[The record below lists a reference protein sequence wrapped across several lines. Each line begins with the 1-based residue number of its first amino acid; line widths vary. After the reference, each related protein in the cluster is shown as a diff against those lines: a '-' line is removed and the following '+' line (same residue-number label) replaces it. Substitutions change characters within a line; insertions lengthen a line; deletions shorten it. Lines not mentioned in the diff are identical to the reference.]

1 MRRAPFAVF
10 AFALALS
17 ALGGAWAQSLSILSP
32 ETASS
37 TTPRAFVNV
46 LGRTSVGSAVR
57 IGGEAVPVYS
67 TGVFVRDRVPL
78 ALGMNVIEI
87 EATSAQGEV
96 SRTRIDVER
105 VAPPPPPQP
114 LPTDRLVIDE
124 KSVLPQATRVVSE
137 NEAVDVSFTATTGQR
152 AEAKLMGQAWQLLD
166 EHRPGQYSGRLFFDG
181 QADIAAAPVQ
191 LRVSVPRGVRW
202 KGPRTLLAATP
213 GPAGLWHSR
222 SRHLFITGSEGANL
236 THGVHDVRLGG
247 PNLTE
252 LPPGVMLRATG
263 QNGSFYR
270 VTLAADTDAWVA
282 TESLAAAPAG
292 ARPPASIVTSASLA
306 GGADGDLVSLAW
318 PAALP
323 YALRAVA
330 ASDGRQHLELDLYG
344 SHHANTWIT
353 HRATAKVV
361 RDVSAEQLANG
372 RVRVSIST
380 LSGRLWGWRVD
391 REGGALRIHVRAAPE
406 VGTVPSAL
414 TGMLIA
420 LEPGHGSSANLG
432 AVGATRVPEKDVNR
446 WTVDALKAEL
456 ESVGA
461 RVVVVREGDDN
472 PTVRERSRRVT
483 DSGASLFVSVHANST
498 DTGNGYLRA
507 AGASMFYKHAHGR
520 DLAVT
525 VQRRLLEETGLSDF
539 GRVGNF
545 NYAPTRLVTWA
556 PAVLVEQAFMSNPA
570 EEAQLLDPAFRAR
583 IARAVRLGLE
593 DFLTSATRTP

>member
-1 MRRAPFAVF
+1 MRRALL

-32 ETASS
+32 EAASS

-46 LGRTSVGSAVR
+46 LGRTSVGSVVR
-57 IGGEAVPVYS
+57 IGGEQVPVYS

-78 ALGMNVIEI
+78 TLGVNVIEI

-96 SRTRIDVER
+96 SRSRIDVER
-105 VAPPPPPQP
+105 IAPPPPPPP
-114 LPTDRLVIDE
+114 LPSDRLVIDE
-124 KSVLPQATRVVSE
+124 KSVLPQATRLVSE
-137 NEAVDVSFTATTGQR
+137 DEAVDVLFTATAGQR
-152 AEAKLMGQAWQLLD
+152 AEAKLAGQAWQMLD
-166 EHRPGQYSGRLFFDG
+166 EHKPGQYSGRLFFNG
-181 QADIAAAPVQ
+181 QTDIAAAPVQ
-191 LRVSVPRGVRW
+191 LRLSVPRGVRW
-202 KGPRTLLAATP
+202 RGPRSLLAATL

-263 QNGSFYR
+263 QQGGSYR
-270 VTLAADTDAWVA
+270 VALSADTDAWVA
-282 TESLAAAPAG
+282 TESVSIAPAG
-292 ARPPASIVTSASLA
+292 TRAPAGIVTSASVA
-306 GGADGDLVSLAW
+306 GSAEGDSVSLAW

-330 ASDGRQHLELDLYG
+330 ASDGRQHLELDLFG

-361 RDVSAEQLANG
+361 RDVSAEQRANG
-372 RVRVSIST
+372 HVRVSIST
-380 LSGRLWGWRVD
+380 HSGRLWGWRVD
-391 REGGALRIHVRAAPE
+391 RDGGALRIHVRAAPK
-406 VGTVPSAL
+406 VGSTPSVL

-432 AVGATRVPEKDVNR
+432 AVGATRVPEKDINR
-446 WTVDALKAEL
+446 WTVEALKAEL

-461 RVVVVREGDDN
+461 RVVVVRDGDDN
-472 PTVRERSRRVT
+472 PTVRERARRVT
-483 DSGASLFVSVHANST
+483 DSGAALFVSVHANST

-525 VQRRLLEETGLSDF
+525 VQRRLLEETGLPDF

-570 EEAQLLDPAFRAR
+570 EEAQLLDPVFRAR

-593 DFLTSATRTP
+593 DFLTSATRAP